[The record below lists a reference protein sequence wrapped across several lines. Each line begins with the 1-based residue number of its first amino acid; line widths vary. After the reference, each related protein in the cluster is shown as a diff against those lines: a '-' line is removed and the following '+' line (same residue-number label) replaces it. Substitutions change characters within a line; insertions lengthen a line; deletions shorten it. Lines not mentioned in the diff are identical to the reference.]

1 MFFTTPISGS
11 VRPVDL
17 TVSSVSV
24 SGGNGNG
31 AVDPNECNQINVV
44 IQNSGETI
52 AYDVTAELTTEA
64 AGVSII
70 QPLSKYPDL
79 EPGSAGRNAMPFWIG
94 TSPSFVCG

>member
-1 MFFTTPISGS
+1 MGSKLVAATFGRGMFFTTPISES

-52 AYDVTAELTTEA
+52 AYDVTAEHRSRRQA
-64 AGVSII
+64 
-70 QPLSKYPDL
+70 
-79 EPGSAGRNAMPFWIG
+79 
-94 TSPSFVCG
+94 